1 MTPSDAVSSRLD
13 PPAAS
18 TRSQH
23 DLAVAG
29 PYRLDLTASVLRRL
43 ATNVVDVL
51 TPDGRYVRALSG
63 AHGTVIVAAAQPDP
77 GRLTITIEGRREDHE
92 AALASVRRM
101 LAVDRDVTPFD
112 QAAATL
118 PWLRPLA
125 ARMHGVKPPRYA
137 SLWEAFVNVVA
148 FQQLS
153 LQAASTIVRR
163 LIVSSGPAIECDSVA
178 LRAFPQPGVFL
189 ATADRDLRD
198 VGLSANKIA
207 TLRTAGEALLS
218 GQLDL
223 ASLEHSPSPEATALL
238 QEIKGIGPWTATVV
252 LLRGL
257 GRLDVF
263 PMNDT
268 SVARNLALVAGST
281 RVDIDR
287 VVDALRPQQGMLYYH
302 LLLARL
308 EARGVLP
315 ADSLGIQRSPPGA
328 GA

>member
-1 MTPSDAVSSRLD
+1 MTSSDAPSSRFD
-13 PPAAS
+13 PPPAS

-23 DLAVAG
+23 DLAVVV
-29 PYRLDLTASVLRRL
+29 PYRLDLTVSVLRRL

-51 TPDGRYVRALSG
+51 TPSGRYVRALSG
-63 AHGTVIVAAAQPDP
+63 VHGTVIVSAAQPDP
-77 GRLTITIEGRREDHE
+77 GRLTITIAGDPGDHE
-92 AALASVRRM
+92 AALVLVRRM

-125 ARMHGVKPPRYA
+125 VRMHGVKPPRYA

-163 LIVSSGPAIECDSVA
+163 LIVSSEPAIESDCVA
-178 LRAFPQPGVFL
+178 LHAFPEPGVFL

-207 TLRTAGEALLS
+207 TLRRAGDALMN
-218 GQLDL
+218 GELDL
-223 ASLEHSPSPEATALL
+223 ASLEHSPTPQAAALL
-238 QEIKGIGPWTATVV
+238 QKIKGIGPWTSSVI

-268 SVARNLALVAGST
+268 SVAQNLALVAGST

-287 VVDALRPQQGMLYYH
+287 VVDTLRPQQGMLYYH

-308 EARGVLP
+308 EARGALQSAP
-315 ADSLGIQRSPPGA
+315 LGSRRRTYG
-328 GA
+328 